1 VDTHGTRCMGVG
13 LGLAI
18 VKEVARLLGFSV
30 RIRSTVGEGTQAT
43 VTVDDSRSIS
53 SARRWMEVCINA

>member
-1 VDTHGTRCMGVG
+1 MGVG